1 LARGRQHAGTG
12 HSQGDAAG
20 QAVARSSRVATSQ
33 FIDPAFAPLKR
44 ELDVIVAAA
53 WDAYSHSRKAP
64 VTRKAG
70 SGFVDPDYDRAVD
83 WLDARAAI
91 IDAQRRHDDADE
103 TPRVLT
109 INGSPRSE
117 HTCPDEVSKTWRI

>member
-1 LARGRQHAGTG
+1 MPPVKL
-12 HSQGDAAG
+12 
-20 QAVARSSRVATSQ
+20 SREEFESCYRSQ

-70 SGFVDPDYDRAVD
+70 SGFADPDYDRAED

-91 IDAQRRHDDADE
+91 IDAQRRHNDADE
-103 TPRVLT
+103 TPRVLI